1 MTQHKNLEQTYDSFP
16 IYMHFKYGLFVEIYF
31 RFDIFCAALCPTRNN
46 LIRGQGFFDN
56 LSRGYYGHNKYAFRF
71 SLHSLGRKEYLLKIG
86 PTLKAWFETIWH
98 ILIILIDAYCIIVI
112 VSSVHIVIHSQ
123 FSHSCLGEEK
133 VIYDFCCHCHYIP
146 IWGNPKP
153 RAIISLRNK
162 RFDKIS
168 LMES

>member
-1 MTQHKNLEQTYDSFP
+1 MTVSQFICILNMDYLL
-16 IYMHFKYGLFVEIYF
+16 KYILGSTFSALLFVQPET
-31 RFDIFCAALCPTRNN
+31 AKV
-46 LIRGQGFFDN
+46 FFDN

-112 VSSVHIVIHSQ
+112 VSSVHIAIHSQ

-153 RAIISLRNK
+153 RAILSLRNK